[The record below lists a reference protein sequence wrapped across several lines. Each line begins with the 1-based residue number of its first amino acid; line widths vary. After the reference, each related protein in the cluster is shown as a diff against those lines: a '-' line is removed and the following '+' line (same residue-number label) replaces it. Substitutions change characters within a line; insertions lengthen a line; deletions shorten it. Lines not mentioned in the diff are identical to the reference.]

1 MAVKL
6 FFNKVIQLYQHFNT
20 GSTLSNISGPVLTL
34 TQYLNILI
42 TKTWQ
47 SWWPRYRPSPM
58 HSKALSQWCI
68 TVFPLEVGGLPL
80 SHCQCILWQTNQGNE
95 VCTFPIGFW
104 HYAKYLTTFSC
115 NVNPLLL
122 KFPGVFKG
130 ALHLLTLLFWG
141 GGLAPAELLAEA
153 KSELA
158 WQVHTSQTLPTAA
171 SSYSNL
177 QVEFSYYSCMR
188 FRRKLWLGQ

>member
-1 MAVKL
+1 M
-6 FFNKVIQLYQHFNT
+6 
-20 GSTLSNISGPVLTL
+20 LTL

-58 HSKALSQWCI
+58 HCKALSQWCT

-130 ALHLLTLLFWG
+130 ALHLLTLLFLG